1 MNKLEKR
8 ISILLDVIA
17 LLIIFMIGVML
28 FTNLH
33 K

>member
-8 ISILLDVIA
+8 INILLDVIA
-17 LLIIFMIGVML
+17 LLIIFMIGVIL

>member
-1 MNKLEKR
+1 MNKSEKR

-17 LLIIFMIGVML
+17 LLIIFMIGVIL

>member
-1 MNKLEKR
+1 MNKSEKR